1 MSTVMYVNALLLV
14 AGFVV
19 SVFGGDPIVQVV
31 LARFESHIS
40 DRMRRT
46 LQRNSVPGAGRYI
59 GYLERAI
66 CFVLVVSGQ
75 PGAIVFVIAAKAI
88 VRIESAKDRPFA
100 EYFLIGTF
108 TSVFVAVI
116 VATIITPPVSLWR

>member
-1 MSTVMYVNALLLV
+1 
-14 AGFVV
+14 
-19 SVFGGDPIVQVV
+19 
-31 LARFESHIS
+31 
-40 DRMRRT
+40 MRRT
-46 LQRNSVPGAGRYI
+46 LQRNSIPGAGRYI

-88 VRIESAKDRPFA
+88 IRIESAKDRPFA

-116 VATIITPPVSLWR
+116 VATIVIMPPVSLWR